1 MNYLNED
8 PRAAREQ
15 RVSTILGENRSWKT
29 KYRSLIE
36 AATGKDTVK
45 AGIAQNAILVM
56 ENQARYMSVVARDKR
71 MEATFTNALGTLVP
85 KILDVVRIFYPN
97 LIAHKLVDIQ
107 PMDRQNGQIVLVK
120 PVYTSTAGGVTA
132 GNQVFKQV
140 TDGTYASENLTVA
153 LGTGTGAAT
162 TLATLT
168 GAVTT
173 LPTVP
178 IRAGSLT
185 ITAGAIVATDNG
197 SGLLTGTGI
206 TSGTINY
213 TTGAMTLVWA
223 AAPANLLAVT
233 GTYRYDSEQ
242 NTSAIRSLD
251 IQITNLP
258 ITAQPHPLKVTWSQ
272 QSQFAAEAHFDLDL
286 GDMMTNLVASFIKQE
301 RDMQLINQIIATAT
315 AEATLNFDAAP
326 PANYS
331 RLARYAEIGVKLD
344 QAESLIQTSQGRG
357 GVSWILCGINA
368 ANIWSQ
374 ASGFKPSGV
383 TAPIGPYEIG
393 TLRDGTVSVIKVPTM
408 SANTYIVGF
417 KGYVI
422 GDSAIVLGE
431 WIPLYATPV
440 FQAPDLYNSAGM
452 MSLYASVVNNSAY
465 YRSGTI
471 SNYVA

>member
-1 MNYLNED
+1 MFVDTND
-8 PRAAREQ
+8 VKAQKEQ
-15 RVSTILGENRSWKT
+15 RVATILSENRSWKT
-29 KYRSLIE
+29 KYRSLVE
-36 AATGKDTVK
+36 AATGKDVVK
-45 AGIAQNAILVM
+45 SGIAQNALLVM
-56 ENQARYMSVVARDKR
+56 ENQARYMQVVAKDKR

-107 PMDRQNGQIVLVK
+107 PMDRQNGQIVLVR
-120 PVYTSTAGGVTA
+120 PVFTSSAGGVTA
-132 GNQVFKQV
+132 GQQVFKTV
-140 TDGTYASENLTVA
+140 TDGTYASENVTQV
-153 LGTGTGAAT
+153 LGTGNG
-162 TLATLT
+162 TLVTFSGTLT
-168 GAVTT
+168 PHPVR
-173 LPTVP
+173 PSSITV
-178 IRAGSLT
+178 
-185 ITAGAIVATDNG
+185 TAGTISGTDNG
-197 SGLLTGTGI
+197 SGIIFGTGI
-206 TSGTINY
+206 SAGTVDYVGGVISVTFSAAVANG
-213 TTGAMTLVWA
+213 TGISV
-223 AAPANLLAVT
+223 VF
-233 GTYRYDSEQ
+233 RYDSEQ
-242 NTSAIRSLD
+242 NTSSIRSLD

-301 RDMQLINQIIATAT
+301 RDMQLINQILASATHESTLDFVAT
-315 AEATLNFDAAP
+315 P
-326 PANYS
+326 PTNYS
-331 RLARYAEIGVKLD
+331 KLAKYAEIGVKLD
-344 QAESLIQTSQGRG
+344 QAESLIQSSQGRG

-393 TLRDGTVSVIKVPTM
+393 TLRDGTVSVVKVPTM
-408 SANTYIVGF
+408 DANTYIVGF

-452 MSLYASVVNNSAY
+452 MSLYASVVNNTAY
-465 YRSGTI
+465 YRSGI
-471 SNYVA
+471 VSGYSA